1 MTNQE
6 GKEIDKS
13 YIQHAEYIC
22 KEQKKQK
29 RGGTEEAGG
38 EKNHG
43 SHEKDSQAKMM
54 TNSHPDSNMI

>member
-13 YIQHAEYIC
+13 YTQHAEYIC
-22 KEQKKQK
+22 KEPKKAEK
-29 RGGTEEAGG
+29 RRDRGSGGGG
-38 EKNHG
+38 NHR